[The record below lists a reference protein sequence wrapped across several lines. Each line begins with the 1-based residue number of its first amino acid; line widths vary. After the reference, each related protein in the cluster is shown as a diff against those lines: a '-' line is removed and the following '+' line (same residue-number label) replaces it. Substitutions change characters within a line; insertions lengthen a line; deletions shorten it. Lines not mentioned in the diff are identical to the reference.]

1 MIWGETHY
9 FRKHPYGSP
18 PSPKTHPHP
27 TCRMQLGSDDP
38 VTIVALW
45 KKPPAG
51 RSFAIFLR
59 RARDTL
65 PETNSSPLK
74 MGHPKRKLVFQPSIF
89 RDYVSF
95 REGRMEIG
103 EAKSKF
109 YPNLIQ
115 TWQRINAKSDV
126 FLWLVSTPFKGKNHK
141 WKNCTELFRCSSD
154 VLCPSSKLM
163 AWEGAKIVT
172 HPRR

>member
-1 MIWGETHY
+1 MA
-9 FRKHPYGSP
+9 HP
-18 PSPKTHPHP
+18 
-27 TCRMQLGSDDP
+27 
-38 VTIVALW
+38 
-45 KKPPAG
+45 KPQKLIPIRPAG
-51 RSFAIFLR
+51 CNLDPMIRPSLLSASLQLEEGFATFLR

-89 RDYVSF
+89 RGYVSF

-172 HPRR
+172 RPRR

>member
-1 MIWGETHY
+1 MA
-9 FRKHPYGSP
+9 HPRP
-18 PSPKTHPHP
+18 PKTHPHP

-38 VTIVALW
+38 VTIVALGNQ
-45 KKPPAG
+45 PAAG
-51 RSFAIFLR
+51 RSFG
-59 RARDTL
+59 
-65 PETNSSPLK
+65 SPLK
-74 MGHPKRKLVFQPSIF
+74 MGHPKRKLIFQPSIF
-89 RDYVSF
+89 RGYVSF